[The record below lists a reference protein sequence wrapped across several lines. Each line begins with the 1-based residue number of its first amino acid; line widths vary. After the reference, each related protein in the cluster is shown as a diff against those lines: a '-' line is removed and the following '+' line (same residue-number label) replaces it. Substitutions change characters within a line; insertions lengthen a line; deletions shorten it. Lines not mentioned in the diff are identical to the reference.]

1 MTTTETTE
9 LESEKSGF
17 GFAFGAYLLWGLAPL
32 YWHQVASIPAG
43 QVTAQ
48 RAVQTMVI
56 LVAFLWI
63 VRKQSPRSLLVA
75 TKANQIHLVAGL
87 LLGLNWLVFVYAV
100 ATERVVEVSL
110 GYFIN
115 PLMSVFLGVV
125 FLGERL
131 SRVGW
136 FAIATAAL
144 GVGVLGF
151 EAGSLPWIS
160 LVLASSFA
168 VYGLTKK
175 QSTRGPIEGLAME
188 TIWIVPFAVAY
199 LGWVA
204 LSGGSGGGG
213 SVSVNSMSVSG
224 ISLGEGSAPVF
235 AGLIGL
241 ATAAPLLLFA
251 RAAQSIPLWAIGLM
265 QYMAPSIQFAI
276 GVFVFGETANP
287 TRLVGFAIIWFGLA
301 VFAFENLQKVR
312 TRLRVA
318 S

>member
-1 MTTTETTE
+1 M
-9 LESEKSGF
+9 L
-17 GFAFGAYLLWGLAPL
+17 
-32 YWHQVASIPAG
+32 
-43 QVTAQ
+43 
-48 RAVQTMVI
+48 I
-56 LVAFLWI
+56 LVAFLWV
-63 VRKQSPRSLLVA
+63 VRKQSPISLLAA
-75 TKANQIHLVAGL
+75 TRVNRIHLVAGL

-136 FAIATAAL
+136 FAIATAAI
-144 GVGVLGF
+144 GVAVLGI

-204 LSGGSGGGG
+204 LSGEGG
-213 SVSVNSMSVSG
+213 NAG
-224 ISLGEGSAPVF
+224 ISLGDGSAPMF
-235 AGLIGL
+235 AVLIGL

-265 QYMAPSIQFAI
+265 QYMAPSIQFTI

-287 TRLVGFAIIWFGLA
+287 TRLVGFAIIWIGLV
-301 VFAFENLQKVR
+301 VFAFENVQKVR
-312 TRLRVA
+312 RR

>member
-48 RAVQTMVI
+48 RAVQTMLL
-56 LVAFLWI
+56 LVVFLWI
-63 VRKQSPRSLLVA
+63 VRKQSPRDLLAA
-75 TKANQIHLVAGL
+75 TMRNRIHLVAGL

-100 ATERVVEVSL
+100 STERVVEVSL

-136 FAIATAAL
+136 FAIATAAVGVALL
-144 GVGVLGF
+144 GV

-175 QSTRGPIEGLAME
+175 QSTRGPVEGLAME
-188 TIWIVPFAVAY
+188 TIWIVPFAVVY
-199 LGWVA
+199 LAWVG
-204 LSGGSGGGG
+204 LTGDGDTGGSGLGDGGVG
-213 SVSVNSMSVSG
+213 GNG
-224 ISLGEGSAPVF
+224 ISMGEGLAPVF

-265 QYMAPSIQFAI
+265 QYMAPSIQFTI

-287 TRLVGFAIIWFGLA
+287 TRLVGFAIIWIGLA
-301 VFAFENLQKVR
+301 VFAFENVQKVR
-312 TRLRVA
+312 SR

>member
-1 MTTTETTE
+1 
-9 LESEKSGF
+9 
-17 GFAFGAYLLWGLAPL
+17 
-32 YWHQVASIPAG
+32 
-43 QVTAQ
+43 
-48 RAVQTMVI
+48 MVI

-63 VRKQSPRSLLVA
+63 VRKQSPRALLVA
-75 TKANQIHLVAGL
+75 TRANQVHLVAGL

-131 SRVGW
+131 SRIGW
-136 FAIATAAL
+136 FAICTAAL
-144 GVGVLGF
+144 GVVVLGF

-199 LGWVA
+199 LGWIA
-204 LSGGSGGGG
+204 LSGGSDGGGSLGGG
-213 SVSVNSMSVSG
+213 SVSGSVSG
-224 ISLGEGSAPVF
+224 ISWGEGSVPVF
-235 AGLIGL
+235 AALIGL

-287 TRLVGFAIIWFGLA
+287 TRLVGFAIIWIGLA
-301 VFAFENLQKVR
+301 VFALENIQKVR
-312 TRLRVA
+312 TRLGAV